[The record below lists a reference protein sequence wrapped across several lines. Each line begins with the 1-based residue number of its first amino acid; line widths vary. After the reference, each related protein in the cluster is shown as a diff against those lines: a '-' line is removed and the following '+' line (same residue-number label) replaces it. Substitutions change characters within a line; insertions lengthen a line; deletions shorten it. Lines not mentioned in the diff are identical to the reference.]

1 MPSIAIEEQGD
12 RFLSLLAAAESGEEV
27 VFTRSGRPVARL
39 KLVPVITEAD
49 TACALKALDEM
60 NEHAREMNPGPFD
73 WEEWKAYRD
82 EGRR

>member
-1 MPSIAIEEQGD
+1 VPSIAIEEQGG
-12 RFLSLLAAAESGEEV
+12 RYLSLLAAAESGEEV

-39 KLVPVITEAD
+39 ELVPVVTEAD
-49 TACALKALDEM
+49 TARALAVLDEM
-60 NEHAREMNPGPFD
+60 DAHARAMNLGPFD